1 MLDLHCHYLPA
12 VDDGA
17 RTLEESLELARAAV
31 ANGIETAVLTPHIHP
46 GRYRNTLSTLKA
58 ELAAFRDA
66 LREADIPL
74 KTLLGGEVRL
84 TTESLRLLDAGEL
97 PIIGTH
103 HDKLVVLLEFPH
115 DHLPVGALSAVRHMR
130 KRGIVAL
137 IAHPERNRD
146 IMRDWR
152 KLEPFIRDQGAL
164 AQVTAG
170 SLCGEFGK
178 LAREVSL
185 RLVDER
191 LVRVVASDAHNLAHR
206 PPMMRE
212 ARAVLV
218 EEFGE
223 KVAERLTR
231 KNPQRIVAGN
241 FNG

>member
-1 MLDLHCHYLPA
+1 MVDLHCHYLPA

-17 RTLEESLELARAAV
+17 RTLEESLALARAAV
-31 ANGIETAVLTPHIHP
+31 ANGITTAVLTPHIHP

-58 ELAAFRDA
+58 ELVTFRAA
-66 LREADIPL
+66 LGEAQVSL
-74 KTLLGGEVRL
+74 ATLLGGEVRL
-84 TTESLRLLDAGEL
+84 TAESLRLLDAGEL
-97 PIIGTH
+97 PILGTH
-103 HDKLVVLLEFPH
+103 HRRLVVLLEFPH
-115 DHLPVGALSAVRHMR
+115 DHLPVGALAAVRHLR

-152 KLEPFIRDQGAL
+152 RLEPFITDQGAL
-164 AQVTAG
+164 AQVTAA

-178 LAREVSL
+178 LAREAAR
-185 RLVDER
+185 RLVAER

-223 KVAERLTR
+223 RVAQRLTLTH
-231 KNPQRIVAGN
+231 PERIVAGN

>member
-1 MLDLHCHYLPA
+1 MVDLHCHYLPA

-17 RTLEESLELARAAV
+17 RTLEEALELARAAV
-31 ANGIETAVLTPHIHP
+31 ADGIETAVLTPHIHP
-46 GRYRNTLSTLKA
+46 GRYQNTLSTLKTEIA
-58 ELAAFRDA
+58 LFRAA
-66 LREADIPL
+66 LVEEQIPL

-84 TTESLRLLDAGEL
+84 MTDSLRLLDAGEL

-103 HDKLVVLLEFPH
+103 HGKLVVLLEFPH
-115 DHLPVGALSAVRHMR
+115 DHLPVGALSAVRHLR
-130 KRGIVAL
+130 KRGVGAL

-152 KLEPFIRDQGAL
+152 KLEPFISDQGAL

-178 LAREVSL
+178 VARDVAL
-185 RLVDER
+185 RLVAER

-206 PPMMRE
+206 PPLMRE

-218 EEFGE
+218 EQFGE

-231 KNPQRIVAGN
+231 TNPTRIVEGN